1 MRRHLLVIGKG
12 PDPGKA
18 GQGLVQALGRDK
30 DAALDAKEVQVVA
43 KHRAVVVA
51 LRGLGAV
58 QDRVDL
64 VWVGRLVAPALV
76 APALVAP
83 ALVAPG
89 SVAQARVLTVS
100 VLTVSVP
107 QWAAPVILQDRHL
120 APTTGPDILRRHRN
134 RWLRKPWSS
143 TVIPTVN
150 WIAKSSSP

>member
-83 ALVAPG
+83 GSVAPG

-100 VLTVSVP
+100 VLRVSGP
-107 QWAAPVILQDRHL
+107 QWAVQVILLDHHL
-120 APTTGPDILRRHRN
+120 AQTTGQVILPKHRN
-134 RWLRKPWSS
+134 KWLRKPWSS
-143 TVIPTVN
+143 IVIPTAN
-150 WIAKSSSP
+150 WIAKSFSP

>member
-83 ALVAPG
+83 ALVA
-89 SVAQARVLTVS
+89 QARVLTVS
-100 VLTVSVP
+100 VLRVSGP
-107 QWAAPVILQDRHL
+107 QWAVQVILLDHHL
-120 APTTGPDILRRHRN
+120 AQTTGQVILPKHRN
-134 RWLRKPWSS
+134 KWLRKPWSS
-143 TVIPTVN
+143 IVIPTAN
-150 WIAKSSSP
+150 WIAKSFSP